1 MDEAMDKTMTESV
14 EWLCS
19 PEDALTR
26 VDACLCRHSELSR
39 SRIASLIAEG
49 ALTIDG
55 KVETRASAKVQA
67 GQLLLLTLPQVRS
80 VQIDAQDI
88 PLDILYQDA
97 DIVVVNKPS
106 GMVVHPAAGNES
118 GTLVNALLYHVHDLS
133 GIGGEMRPGIV
144 HRLDKDTSGL
154 ILIAKNDRA
163 HAAMSEQFKART
175 MEKHYRAVAYGS
187 FSQDHGRI
195 DAPIARHPVDRKRMA
210 VVEGGKPSVTEWRM
224 LERLKSAAYL
234 DVHLLTGRTHQIRVH
249 MHSIGHPLLGD
260 PIYAPNLK
268 TGVRVPRL
276 MLHAYSL
283 AFTHPATGERMELT
297 APLPPAFMETL
308 QKLR

>member
-1 MDEAMDKTMTESV
+1 MEQKAAETCV
-14 EWLCS
+14 EWLCTA
-19 PEDALTR
+19 EDASSR

-39 SRIASLIAEG
+39 SRIASLIIEG

-55 KVETRASAKVQA
+55 AIETKAAAKVQE
-67 GQLLLLTLPQVRS
+67 GQFLRLALPQARPVG
-80 VQIDAQDI
+80 IDAQDI

-97 DIVVVNKPS
+97 DIVVVNKPC

-118 GTLVNALLYHVHDLS
+118 GTLVNALLYHVRDLS

-154 ILIAKNDRA
+154 ILVAKNDRA
-163 HAAMSEQFKART
+163 HAAMSEQFKSRT
-175 MEKHYRAVAYGS
+175 MEKHYRAVAYGA
-187 FSQDHGRI
+187 FGQDQGRI
-195 DAPIARHPVDRKRMA
+195 DAPIARHPVDRKKMA
-210 VVEGGKPSVTEWRM
+210 VLEGGKPSSTEW
-224 LERLKSAAYL
+224 LVIQRLQGATYL

-260 PIYAPNLK
+260 RIYAPNIK
-268 TGVRVPRL
+268 TGVRIPRL

-283 AFTHPATGERMELT
+283 AFTHPTTGKRMELT
-297 APLPPAFMETL
+297 APLPDAFLQTL
-308 QKLR
+308 QKLT